1 MNVWTDGQA
10 DRQNLQI
17 SSVCG
22 ARSGS
27 PQLTLVDIELAV
39 ATYMVWMFHLA
50 IKQFV
55 KWLNEIHTL
64 IHLINIPE
72 PVEYHIY
79 ALDFLFDLR
88 CESAN
93 NLSVI
98 CIHMVDFH
106 RS

>member
-1 MNVWTDGQA
+1 M
-10 DRQNLQI
+10 
-17 SSVCG
+17 
-22 ARSGS
+22 
-27 PQLTLVDIELAV
+27 

-55 KWLNEIHTL
+55 EWLNEIHTL
-64 IHLINIPE
+64 IYHIDIPE
-72 PVEYHIY
+72 PAIY

-88 CESAN
+88 CESVN

-106 RS
+106 RP